1 MTRQE
6 EIRAVAARL
15 FREKGF
21 RRTSLEEIARRLR
34 ITKPALYHYI
44 DSKYDL
50 LYAICESAVTELLD
64 GAREIESSPLPAE
77 EKLRRLIALHL
88 DMFARHGD
96 ITNVY
101 LADEGELPPRRR
113 RKVRALSR
121 EYETVLRGVLEE
133 GMREGSFREMDVPM
147 VARAVSGMCNWLSS
161 WYDPAGERSTGEIA
175 EVFSGLVLEGCRKRE
190 DNSRTPGKRRVPGN
204 SPEGDKARTNGPGS
218 PGGVRSR

>member
-1 MTRQE
+1 MNRHQE
-6 EIRAVAARL
+6 IQAVAARL

-21 RRTSLEEIARRLR
+21 RRTSLEEIARRLK

-50 LYAICESAVTELLD
+50 LYAICESAVAELLA
-64 GAREIESSPLPAE
+64 GAREIEGSPLPAE

-88 DMFARHGD
+88 EMFAKHGD

-133 GMREGSFREMDVPM
+133 GMREGSLREMDVPM
-147 VARAVSGMCNWLSS
+147 VARAISGMCNWLSA

-190 DNSRTPGKRRVPGN
+190 TRCCPEKKRRHAEKLPEVGGARTPGRRDRG
-204 SPEGDKARTNGPGS
+204 GARP
-218 PGGVRSR
+218 